1 MSEQIEGRNA
11 VMEAFRA
18 GRPVDKLYV
27 LDGYIGDAAYEMVIR
42 SILVMQ
48 GNCPVGAFHQRA
60 SRLVKAPTQS
70 KMMECIE
77 PILTEEEAHVYKRGR
92 NAHSSTTA
100 KNASVIEYRRAT
112 GFEAVMGYL
121 YLKQDWKRMID
132 LVKVGLENGVKKI

>member
-1 MSEQIEGRNA
+1 MDESIKYLKEQFQLEDIDIRTYSPLTLA
-11 VMEAFRA
+11 
-18 GRPVDKLYV
+18 
-27 LDGYIGDAAYEMVIR
+27 YIGDAAYEMVIR

>member
-1 MSEQIEGRNA
+1 MEESIKYLMEQ
-11 VMEAFRA
+11 FQ
-18 GRPVDKLYV
+18 
-27 LDGYIGDAAYEMVIR
+27 LDDPDIRTYSPLTLAYIGDGIYELYIR
-42 SILVMQ
+42 TILIKQ
-48 GNCPVGAFHQRA
+48 GNCQANKLHKRA